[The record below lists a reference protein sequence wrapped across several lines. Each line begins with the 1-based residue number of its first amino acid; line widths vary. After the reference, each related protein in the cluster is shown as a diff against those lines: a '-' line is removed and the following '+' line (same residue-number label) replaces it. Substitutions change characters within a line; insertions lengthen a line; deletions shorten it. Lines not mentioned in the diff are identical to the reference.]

1 MGASVSVRFARNI
14 DANVGYNRDME
25 RFGGVDFWKSRF
37 SFGGNVRTS
46 RRFSFG
52 GNMGSGDQIRF
63 LDNPF
68 LGSGTEFDLNMTL
81 RPFSRLQSEITL
93 DASRLVDPRDDEVV
107 FDVKI
112 WRALTTYQFTGRL
125 LLRNIMEYNTFDG
138 KLLANM
144 LVTYRVSAGTVFFGG
159 YDARYDQGN
168 RINAELFSRRS
179 LLRTNHTVFTK
190 LQYLFR
196 F

>member
-14 DANVGYNRDME
+14 DANAGIQQRHGTVWG
-25 RFGGVDFWKSRF
+25 GGVDFWKSRF

-93 DASRLVDPRDDEVV
+93 DASRLVDPR
-107 FDVKI
+107 
-112 WRALTTYQFTGRL
+112 
-125 LLRNIMEYNTFDG
+125 
-138 KLLANM
+138 
-144 LVTYRVSAGTVFFGG
+144 
-159 YDARYDQGN
+159 
-168 RINAELFSRRS
+168 
-179 LLRTNHTVFTK
+179 
-190 LQYLFR
+190 
-196 F
+196 